1 MGESRSGFPMAP
13 MALTVLLAFAAAGC
27 RGTPEPV
34 VRTETPPAKAAAATP
49 SPAPAPAAP
58 TSTPTAPAE
67 VRDDDP
73 VVVDPGV
80 DDAELPTT
88 LAETA
93 RVERE
98 RRSRAGKP
106 MAVINDKNLH
116 TYASKGQITI
126 AAKDAKEKDKKAPAA
141 AAPPAADSGK
151 PLQPVRDEQYWRGR
165 ALEIRERWRQAAD
178 DVKKLEQRS
187 TELRQKFYLETDTY
201 SRDTQIKPQWDR
213 ALDKLRQA
221 RLDSEE
227 AQKELAEFL
236 EEGRVAD
243 VMPGWLREGE
253 DDEPEPAPA
262 KKITQP
268 AAESIEP
275 PVMETPVIDPPPG
288 PGGSR

>member
-1 MGESRSGFPMAP
+1 MAP
-13 MALTVLLAFAAAGC
+13 MVLTALLAVAAAGC
-27 RGTPEPV
+27 RGTTPEPV
-34 VRTETPPAKAAAATP
+34 VRAETPPAKTAAAATP
-49 SPAPAPAAP
+49 APAPAPAAP
-58 TSTPTAPAE
+58 ASSPAE

-106 MAVINDKNLH
+106 TAVINDKNLH

-126 AAKDAKEKDKKAPAA
+126 AAKEKEKDKKASAPTAPAA
-141 AAPPAADSGK
+141 ADTGNVQPG
-151 PLQPVRDEQYWRGR
+151 QPVRDEQYWRGR
-165 ALEIRERWRQAAD
+165 ALDIRERWRQAAD
-178 DVKKLEQRS
+178 DVKKLEQKS

-213 ALDKLRQA
+213 VLDKLRQA

-253 DDEPEPAPA
+253 DDEPEPTPA
-262 KKITQP
+262 KKTTQP

-275 PVMETPVIDPPPG
+275 PVMETPVIDPPPA

>member
-1 MGESRSGFPMAP
+1 MGESRKG
-13 MALTVLLAFAAAGC
+13 VLLAVTALLAFVAAGC
-27 RGTPEPV
+27 RGTTPEPV
-34 VRTETPPAKAAAATP
+34 ARAETPAAKEAAAAPAVVTP
-49 SPAPAPAAP
+49 TPIPAPVPAPAV
-58 TSTPTAPAE
+58 

-80 DDAELPTT
+80 DDSQSPMT

-98 RRSRAGKP
+98 RRARAGKP
-106 MAVINDKNLH
+106 KTVINDKNLH
-116 TYASKGQITI
+116 TYASKGQITV
-126 AAKDAKEKDKKAPAA
+126 AAKEKDKKASTAT
-141 AAPPAADSGK
+141 APPAAETGK

-165 ALEIRERWRQAAD
+165 ALEIRERWRRAAD
-178 DVKKLEQRS
+178 DIKKLEQRS

-221 RLDSEE
+221 RLDSDE

-262 KKITQP
+262 KKTTQP

-275 PVMETPVIDPPPG
+275 PVMETPMIDPPPG
-288 PGGSR
+288 IGGRR